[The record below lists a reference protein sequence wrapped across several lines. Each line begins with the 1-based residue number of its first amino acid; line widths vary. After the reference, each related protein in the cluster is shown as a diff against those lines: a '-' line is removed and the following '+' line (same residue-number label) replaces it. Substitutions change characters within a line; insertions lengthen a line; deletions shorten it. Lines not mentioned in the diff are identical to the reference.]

1 MTVTRSAPPAL
12 RTTARCRWC
21 VLLVALWMVGTAVA
35 RTVVV
40 IDAGHGGFDKGAY
53 WGGVRESWVALATA
67 KELEKELKRRGFRTV
82 MTRRT
87 DKFVTFAE
95 RARIANRYPK
105 AIFVSIHYN
114 ASTNR
119 SVRGIET
126 YYLSRRGRKLASS
139 IQRAM
144 MEHVRSNDRG
154 ILRRNFKV
162 LRATKHPA
170 VLVECGFIS
179 NAWERKRANS
189 AWYQRAIS
197 KLIAEGIARYFGY

>member
-1 MTVTRSAPPAL
+1 MPYPRPAHASL
-12 RTTARCRWC
+12 RTSSSGWWC
-21 VLLVALWMVGTAVA
+21 ALMVALVFIGTAVA
-35 RTVVV
+35 RTVIV
-40 IDAGHGGFDKGAY
+40 IDAGHGGIDKGAY
-53 WGGVRESWVALATA
+53 WGGVRESRVALATA

-87 DKFVTFAE
+87 DKFVPFSE
-95 RARIANRYPK
+95 RAQIANRYPK

-126 YYLSRRGRKLASS
+126 YYLSRKGRKLASNV
-139 IQRAM
+139 QTAM
-144 MEHVRSNDRG
+144 MEHVRSKDRG
-154 ILRRNFKV
+154 IRRRNFKV
-162 LRATKHPA
+162 LRDTKHPA
-170 VLVECGFIS
+170 ILVECGFIS
-179 NAWERKRANS
+179 NSWERKRANS